1 MALASL
7 EGREFIPVTNKYIFW
22 VSPVSPSNDSD
33 QRLICKKSH
42 LHKIHS
48 WCLILILA
56 TRKWDALVG
65 NYHFQVSILNLW
77 VFSIAPSP
85 SCPLSPLLVA
95 SPLVAAEV
103 VVVAR
108 VEVVAMGPRRSPN
121 PQKFMWA
128 TSLTFHYIAIPCMVV
143 WYIYLHEW
151 LMFMVFMLVNIPY
164 MDDMGYTGGFIGI
177 RDPYNGLL

>member
-1 MALASL
+1 M
-7 EGREFIPVTNKYIFW
+7 FNIN
-22 VSPVSPSNDSD
+22 
-33 QRLICKKSH
+33 
-42 LHKIHS
+42 
-48 WCLILILA
+48 LA
-56 TRKWDALVG
+56 TRKWDTLVG

-164 MDDMGYTGGFIGI
+164 MDDNWWFH
-177 RDPYNGLL
+177 RDSGSLYWVIIIPIQLGRMSSPI

>member
-1 MALASL
+1 MVNEHMVLASL
-7 EGREFIPVTNKYIFW
+7 EGREFIPVTNKYIFR
-22 VSPVSPSNDSD
+22 VSPVSPLPSNDSD
-33 QRLICKKSH
+33 QPLIWKKKSSAQNTP
-42 LHKIHS
+42 LMFNIN
-48 WCLILILA
+48 LA
-56 TRKWDALVG
+56 TRKWDTLGG
-65 NYHFQVSILNLW
+65 NYHFRVSILNLR

-143 WYIYLHEW
+143 W
-151 LMFMVFMLVNIPY
+151 
-164 MDDMGYTGGFIGI
+164 
-177 RDPYNGLL
+177 